1 MTITV
6 ESRIGNV
13 KIVHSLGPMS
23 NHTFLYL
30 NVQFL
35 INYTKN
41 IKKIKKM
48 RKIAQGESSD
58 R

>member
-13 KIVHSLGPMS
+13 KIVYSLGPMS
-23 NHTFLYL
+23 SHTFLYL

-58 R
+58 